1 MKKVICLLWVFS
13 LLLGLCGCGFSS
25 VFASANREHLVSALG
40 FEENEN
46 GVEIFIE
53 TITVNSENPEADS
66 TVSVINGTG
75 KSINAA
81 FENALNKATLELRF
95 SHCTAAVISS
105 ESGGNFLNEIF
116 EFLYNIDQINLS
128 VSVIAAQNVEEFLRQ
143 KPDSTIAVGFWVAE
157 AIASQS
163 EKTGAKFN
171 NRLYQIEAARRGK
184 ENFFQLPL
192 FGKIGEGILAV
203 FKYKNDRR
211 IEVDYGK

>member
-116 EFLYNIDQINLS
+116 EFLWTS
-128 VSVIAAQNVEEFLRQ
+128 
-143 KPDSTIAVGFWVAE
+143 AE
-157 AIASQS
+157 LQ
-163 EKTGAKFN
+163 
-171 NRLYQIEAARRGK
+171 R
-184 ENFFQLPL
+184 
-192 FGKIGEGILAV
+192 
-203 FKYKNDRR
+203 
-211 IEVDYGK
+211 